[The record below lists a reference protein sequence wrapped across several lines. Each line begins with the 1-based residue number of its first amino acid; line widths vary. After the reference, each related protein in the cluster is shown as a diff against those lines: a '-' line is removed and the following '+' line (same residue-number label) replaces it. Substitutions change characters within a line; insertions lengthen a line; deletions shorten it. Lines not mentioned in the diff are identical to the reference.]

1 PKYKSDYQNGNL
13 ISELIPDVR
22 QRGLL
27 LNSLKTNHIRALELL
42 EDYNIICMKYSLEMD
57 LLCSSKAVV
66 EMSSILNLS
75 PADSNLNFLLTKRGK
90 MIKKIGNMLQVLE
103 TMSNRN
109 LPYAFKKIKKK
120 LVELSKS
127 Y

>member
-1 PKYKSDYQNGNL
+1 
-13 ISELIPDVR
+13 
-22 QRGLL
+22 
-27 LNSLKTNHIRALELL
+27 
-42 EDYNIICMKYSLEMD
+42 MD

-127 Y
+127 YYSQSYLKML